1 MLAKLLLTAVTA
13 LAVSAPSSPT
23 TVKEDETGVRFAVE
37 LTPPGGDP
45 GGRTQTLLATGVREK
60 FWIDVYAFGL
70 YVEDVG
76 AFEELDDSLGH
87 KSKLSLRDVERSND
101 SDIPRTVRLV
111 MVREIDAED
120 VREAFEDFLGA
131 RIETI
136 REPSSRKDGLRHLK
150 TFRDYFS
157 QEVHDGTEM
166 VFAWKPAAEDAK
178 TGTLTT
184 TIGGKLMGSIPS
196 PELAWALFDCYV
208 GEDAISEDACE
219 AMARKLPTVLSAGER
234 ALEDERRAAEQEA
247 D

>member
-1 MLAKLLLTAVTA
+1 MLAKLLLTAVSA
-13 LAVSAPSSPT
+13 LAVAAPTSTT
-23 TVKEDETGVRFAVE
+23 TVKEDETGVRFSME
-37 LTPPGGDP
+37 LTPPGGPADARP
-45 GGRTQTLLATGVREK
+45 HTLLATGVREK

-76 AFEELDDSLGH
+76 AHRELDGALGH

-101 SDIPRTVRLV
+101 SAIPRSVRLV
-111 MVREIDAED
+111 MVRDIDAED

-131 RIETI
+131 RLETI
-136 REPSSRKDGLRHLK
+136 RDASRRADGLRHLA

-166 VFAWKPAAEDAK
+166 VFSWRPAAGDDEDGA
-178 TGTLTT
+178 LTT
-184 TIGGKLMGSIPS
+184 TIAGKLMGSIPS

-219 AMARKLPTVLSAGER
+219 TMASTLPKVMRAGER
-234 ALEDERRAAEQEA
+234 ALEDERRERES